1 MAEGDREQGF
11 ARRWSRRKQAAREVA
26 RRDPA
31 AKADE
36 PPAPAAS
43 DGEELAPR
51 APALPPVEELTAES
65 DYTPFLAREVP
76 AELRRMALRK
86 LWRSDPVLANLDGL
100 NDYDEDFA
108 SLGAGKL
115 VRTAYRIGKGLAAQ
129 ADAGEEPGEGAAD
142 EPEVTGSPPD
152 SNETET

>member
-11 ARRWSRRKQAAREVA
+11 ARRWSRRKQAAREAAA
-26 RRDPA
+26 RPA
-31 AKADE
+31 EKADE
-36 PPAPAAS
+36 PPATAAR
-43 DGEELAPR
+43 DGEDPPPAP
-51 APALPPVEELTAES
+51 PALPPVEELTAES

-76 AELRRMALRK
+76 AELRRTALRK

-115 VRTAYRIGKGLAAQ
+115 IRTAYRIGKGLAAQ
-129 ADAGEEPGEGAAD
+129 ADAGEEPGEGTAD
-142 EPEVTGSPPD
+142 EPEVTESPPD
-152 SNETET
+152 PDEAET